1 MSSDVQI
8 KDEDQ
13 QPVLKCR
20 KPSSSNGFFTF
31 IKHGGKIEEGI
42 EHNHSLGEMG
52 RSVCNVAG
60 CSFTV
65 EGKETRSLVNHL
77 KTHRKE
83 YVQFLSKCKEKVVK
97 VRAVPHNVN
106 TVETTIKDPPTVKEK
121 IVASPVFQI
130 NGAASLPSPNLT
142 VDNCDNKLPVL
153 QENVERGS
161 PQRQCLSELPLNSP
175 LTMSVFLPLGTTLI
189 VSDPSTLKIVCA
201 NSSQNLPP
209 KAKNSPVTVVVENEP
224 LGNTSASC
232 ATPSLLKCS
241 QPTANRNSP
250 VDNGALAMKG
260 MAADNVNHTRSPPGS
275 FNLVQPYS
283 CSPTTV
289 PIEHIRLQAIPTP
302 GIGPSPSTETT
313 HVYKTNPVTASI
325 PIVHEVKI
333 VSLSHQTT
341 SFSSTVHPS
350 EVIEQTKAVVK
361 NSSSAQPSEQKCIS
375 QSSTVLSTETLDASI
390 TGSEPLEAVH
400 EHLKVTASKK
410 QPSVLQQPQQPS
422 IRSLEQHPDLLSVNQ
437 LDTTKMSPLQVDN
450 TENSSL
456 LIEKSA
462 RTNDSQAGLL
472 SKDVPLTAVSEM
484 TELLE
489 PNSHEE
495 CAATSPLNSFK
506 KSLSMATGIT
516 VASFA
521 KIGDGSEER
530 AQTALTSMPPP
541 LESSVPVK
549 EPLVAAST
557 SHSEDS
563 PNSNKSAVNSPTIPH
578 AEPSPITELDVLH
591 DGSVSGTTNVCD
603 KSSGETVDERTHPV
617 FQFFKFNS
625 VHGKSECIVDG
636 CGVLRNGKN
645 PATLINHL
653 RVKHPKKA
661 YTEFMAKWT
670 TNWARPKRTTTM
682 VNVSNIAQPSKILQS
697 ARARK
702 SKKKNSPLLGEKGIE
717 LVPSS
722 VIVPDLV
729 STGSVAPQGSS
740 DGGPISNENPS
751 VGSNMHQAILT
762 DGDNSATHSY
772 RKDSFNEK
780 LHPVYRYFTFREA
793 TEGPAEVTQDS
804 CVKSQCNFQGCNF
817 TIKGNKMANLML
829 HLSLQHRDTKE
840 FAEFVSLN
848 DKYEAQRL
856 KSMDNPSDRIQPRK
870 RPLAKIAGNTYQ
882 EYLACRKKQRKD
894 LGVGTAMSSSLISS
908 NVANEA
914 AAQLPVHTPEQELD
928 FIGPDIPFEYSSLRT
943 TVRDQPLLDSTFPN

>member
-250 VDNGALAMKG
+250 VDNGALAMK
-260 MAADNVNHTRSPPGS
+260 
-275 FNLVQPYS
+275 
-283 CSPTTV
+283 
-289 PIEHIRLQAIPTP
+289 
-302 GIGPSPSTETT
+302 
-313 HVYKTNPVTASI
+313 
-325 PIVHEVKI
+325 
-333 VSLSHQTT
+333 
-341 SFSSTVHPS
+341 
-350 EVIEQTKAVVK
+350 
-361 NSSSAQPSEQKCIS
+361 
-375 QSSTVLSTETLDASI
+375 ETLDASI

-894 LGVGTAMSSSLISS
+894 LGVGTAMSSSLVKGQQNIRNQPTTSIMVVDQQISS

>member
-8 KDEDQ
+8 NDEDQ

-77 KTHRKE
+77 KTHQKE

-106 TVETTIKDPPTVKEK
+106 TVETTIKDPPTVEEK
-121 IVASPVFQI
+121 IVASQVFQI

-142 VDNCDNKLPVL
+142 DNCDNKLPVL

-175 LTMSVFLPLGTTLI
+175 LTMPVLLPLGTTLI
-189 VSDPSTLKIVCA
+189 VLDPSTLKIVRA

-209 KAKNSPVTVVVENEP
+209 KEKKPSPVTVIVENEP

-241 QPTANRNSP
+241 QPTANPNSP
-250 VDNGALAMKG
+250 VDNGALAMK
-260 MAADNVNHTRSPPGS
+260 
-275 FNLVQPYS
+275 
-283 CSPTTV
+283 
-289 PIEHIRLQAIPTP
+289 
-302 GIGPSPSTETT
+302 
-313 HVYKTNPVTASI
+313 
-325 PIVHEVKI
+325 
-333 VSLSHQTT
+333 
-341 SFSSTVHPS
+341 
-350 EVIEQTKAVVK
+350 
-361 NSSSAQPSEQKCIS
+361 EQKFIS

-390 TGSEPLEAVH
+390 TGSESLEAVH

-410 QPSVLQQPQQPS
+410 QPSVLEQPQQPS
-422 IRSLEQHPDLLSVNQ
+422 IRSLEKHSDLLSVNQ
-437 LDTTKMSPLQVDN
+437 LDTTKMSPLQVEN
-450 TENSSL
+450 TENSSS

-495 CAATSPLNSFK
+495 CASTSPLNSFK
-506 KSLSMATGIT
+506 KSLPMATGIT

-530 AQTALTSMPPP
+530 AQTALTSMPPL

-549 EPLVAAST
+549 EPLAAAST

-591 DGSVSGTTNVCD
+591 AGSVSGTTNVCD

-702 SKKKNSPLLGEKGIE
+702 SKKKNSPLLDEKGIE

-762 DGDNSATHSY
+762 DGENSATHSY

-894 LGVGTAMSSSLISS
+894 LGVGTAMSSSLVKGQQNIRNQPTTSIMDDQQISS
-908 NVANEA
+908 NVANKA
-914 AAQLPVHTPEQELD
+914 TAQLPVHTPEQELD